1 MSPLI
6 YQVLSTIIALF
17 LAVDSNPVPTS
28 LVTETQTEEIIEYV
42 TETEDEIVTRQPW
55 RHELRTGR
63 GDLLARE
70 IVTAKPWRQELRT
83 NRGNLFGR
91 DDDIA
96 TTAEMGLEEAETT
109 DFVTEIVL
117 EEITEL
123 NRDKS
128 TVSFT
133 PAPIAESTKSIL
145 QTEPHEESQESH
157 SVEST
162 TETIQEIIKKQ
173 NATAEPDT
181 VTTIVW
187 QTDVQDDEEQESVV
201 STTTETVQE
210 IVQKETFTE
219 SPAEQVATTEQWQ
232 TELATELVEVTA
244 VDLVDVTESVN
255 ETEAATDITETLATE
270 KPDTGGIVI
279 DVDIIIDGQDPGP
292 VYIVN
297 GNGNENI
304 NGGNGN
310 TDNGQG
316 YNGQYFTYG
325 GAGIPIHVYVHVEP
339 RQSSN

>member
-6 YQVLSTIIALF
+6 YQVLSIIIALF
-17 LAVDSNPVPTS
+17 LAVDSNPVPTL

-42 TETEDEIVTRQPW
+42 TETEDETVTRQPW
-55 RHELRTGR
+55 RHELRTDR

-83 NRGNLFGR
+83 HRGNLFGR

-96 TTAEMGLEEAETT
+96 TTAETGLEAETT

-128 TVSFT
+128 TAGFT
-133 PAPIAESTKSIL
+133 PAPIQATSKSVL
-145 QTEPHEESQESH
+145 QTREIVESEESD
-157 SVEST
+157 SVGST
-162 TETIQEIIKKQ
+162 TQTMQEIVEKQ

-181 VTTIVW
+181 ATTIVW
-187 QTDVQDDEEQESVV
+187 QTEVQDDEEQDSVE
-201 STTTETVQE
+201 STTTEQVQE
-210 IVQKETFTE
+210 TVQKETSTDA
-219 SPAEQVATTEQWQ
+219 PVEQVATTELYQ

-244 VDLVDVTESVN
+244 VDVVDITESVN
-255 ETEAATDITETLATE
+255 ETEAVTDITEKPVTE

-292 VYIVN
+292 GYTLN
-297 GNGNENI
+297 GNGDM

-310 TDNGQG
+310 TDNGRG
-316 YNGQYFTYG
+316 YNGQYFAYG
-325 GAGIPIHVYVHVEP
+325 GAGGPIQVYVHVEP
-339 RQSSN
+339 HQSGN